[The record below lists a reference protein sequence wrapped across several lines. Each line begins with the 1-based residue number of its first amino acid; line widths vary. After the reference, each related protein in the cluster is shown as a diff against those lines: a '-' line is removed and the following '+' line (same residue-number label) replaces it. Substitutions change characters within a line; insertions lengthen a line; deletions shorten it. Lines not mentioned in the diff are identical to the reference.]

1 LARLGYQVTSR
12 PSSLDALELVRANP
26 DRFDL
31 VITDQTMPQM
41 SGAELAR
48 ELLRI
53 RPGLPI
59 ILCSG
64 FSETITAEEA
74 RAIGVRDYFMKPLLL
89 EEIAVA
95 IRRILDRTDG

>member
-1 LARLGYQVTSR
+1 
-12 PSSLDALELVRANP
+12 
-26 DRFDL
+26 
-31 VITDQTMPQM
+31 MPQM

-48 ELLRI
+48 EILLI

-64 FSETITAEEA
+64 FSETIIAEEA
-74 RAIGVRDYFMKPLLL
+74 RALGVRDYFMKPILL